1 MKKILL
7 AGGAGYIGTELCK
20 RLLKLDYKVT
30 VIDDLWFGNHL
41 DPKIELI
48 KKDLFQVSHTELKG
62 YDTVI
67 FLAGVSNDPMAEFS
81 PSENFIQN
89 AACPAYLAYE
99 SKRAGVKRF
108 IYASSCSVYGYTV
121 DELYDESAPTTCG
134 YPYGISKLQGE
145 NGVMQLVDKNFS
157 CISLRQGTVCGYSD
171 RMRFDLVV
179 NTMFKN
185 AITLGEIT
193 VNNPSI
199 WRPIYHIQDACS
211 AFIRAIQAPE
221 NISGIFNVASDNYTL
236 GQIGDIVSAEMSR
249 NLKKE
254 IKMHIND
261 MQDFRNYKVSTT
273 HAKNTLGFTPIYGIK
288 DIINQLFE
296 KAGSFTNFDDDKYY
310 NIRVFESLGKK

>member
-30 VIDDLWFGNHL
+30 VIDDLWFGNNL
-41 DPKIELI
+41 DPKVELI

-62 YDTVI
+62 FDTVI

-157 CISLRQGTVCGYSD
+157 GISLRQGTVCGYSD

-185 AITLGEIT
+185 AITLGEMT

-211 AFIRAIQAPE
+211 AFIRAIQAPD

-236 GQIGDIVSAEMSR
+236 GQIGDIVSAEMSK

>member
-20 RLLKLDYKVT
+20 RLMKLDYDIT
-30 VIDDLWFGNHL
+30 VIDDLWFGNNL
-41 DPKIELI
+41 NPNIKLI
-48 KKDLFQVSHTELKG
+48 KKDIFQVTYKELV
-62 YDTVI
+62 DFDVVI

-89 AACPAYLAYE
+89 AACPAYLSYE

-121 DELYDESAPTTCG
+121 DELYDENSPTTCS

-145 NGVMQLVDKNFS
+145 NGVMQLADKNFS
-157 CISLRQGTVCGYSD
+157 VISLRQGTVCGYSD

-185 AITLGEIT
+185 AMLHNEIT

-199 WRPIYHIQDACS
+199 WRPIFHIQDACT
-211 AFIRAIQAPE
+211 AYIRAIQAPD
-221 NISGIFNVASDNYTL
+221 NISGLFNVASDNYTL
-236 GQIGDIVSAEMSR
+236 GQIGDIVSVEMSKLL
-249 NLKKE
+249 NKE
-254 IKMHIND
+254 VKMHIND
-261 MQDFRNYKVSTT
+261 IKDFRNYKVSIQ
-273 HAKNTLGFTPIYGIK
+273 HAKLTLGFTPAYSVK
-288 DIINQLFE
+288 DIIHDLFQHT
-296 KAGSFTNFDDDKYY
+296 GSIPNMESDKYY
-310 NIRVFESLGKK
+310 NIKVFESLGKI

>member
-1 MKKILL
+1 MKNILL

-20 RLLKLDYKVT
+20 RLMKLDYDIT
-30 VIDDLWFGNHL
+30 VIDNLWFGNNL
-41 DPKIELI
+41 DPKIKLI
-48 KKDLFQVSHTELKG
+48 QKDIFKVNSKDLEGF
-62 YDTVI
+62 DIVI

-89 AACPAYLAYE
+89 AACPAFLSYE

-121 DELYDESAPTTCG
+121 DELYDESSPTTCA

-145 NGVMQLVDKNFS
+145 NGVMQLADEKFS
-157 CISLRQGTVCGYSD
+157 VISLRQGTVCGYSD

-185 AITLGEIT
+185 ALMHGEIT

-199 WRPIYHIQDACS
+199 WRPIFHIQDACT
-211 AFIRAIQAPE
+211 AYIRAIQAPD

-236 GQIGDIVSAEMSR
+236 GQIGDVVSVEMSK
-249 NLKKE
+249 LLDKE
-254 IKMHIND
+254 IKVHIND
-261 MQDFRNYKVSTT
+261 VKDFRNYKVSIQ
-273 HAKNTLGFTPIYGIK
+273 HAKLTLGFTPIYTVK
-288 DIINQLFE
+288 DIIHDLFQKTANLTNLEDE
-296 KAGSFTNFDDDKYY
+296 KFY
-310 NIRVFESLGKK
+310 NIKVFKSLGKI

>member
-121 DELYDESAPTTCG
+121 DELYDETSPTTCG

-145 NGVMQLVDKNFS
+145 NGVMQLVDKSFS
-157 CISLRQGTVCGYSD
+157 GISLRQGTVCGYSD

-185 AITLGEIT
+185 AFMLDEIT

-236 GQIGDIVSAEMSR
+236 GQIGDIVSTEMSR

-296 KAGSFTNFDDDKYY
+296 KADSFTNFDDDKYY

>member
-30 VIDDLWFGNHL
+30 VIDDLWFGNNL
-41 DPKIELI
+41 DPKVELI

-62 YDTVI
+62 FDTVI

-121 DELYDESAPTTCG
+121 DELYDESATTTCG

-145 NGVMQLVDKNFS
+145 NGVIQLVDKNFS
-157 CISLRQGTVCGYSD
+157 GISLRQGTVCGYSD

-211 AFIRAIQAPE
+211 AFIRAIQAPD

-236 GQIGDIVSAEMSR
+236 GQIGDIVSAEMSK

>member
-157 CISLRQGTVCGYSD
+157 GISLRQGTVCGYSD

>member
-1 MKKILL
+1 MKNILL

-20 RLLKLDYKVT
+20 RLMKLDYDIT
-30 VIDDLWFGNHL
+30 VIDNLWFGNNL
-41 DPKIELI
+41 DPKIKLI
-48 KKDLFQVSHTELKG
+48 QKDIFKVNSKDLEGF
-62 YDTVI
+62 DIVI

-89 AACPAYLAYE
+89 AACPAYLSYE

-121 DELYDESAPTTCG
+121 DELYDESSPTTCA

-145 NGVMQLVDKNFS
+145 NGVMQLADEKFS
-157 CISLRQGTVCGYSD
+157 VISLRQGTVCGYSD

-185 AITLGEIT
+185 ALMHGEIT

-199 WRPIYHIQDACS
+199 WRPIFHIQDACT
-211 AFIRAIQAPE
+211 AYIRAIQAPD

-236 GQIGDIVSAEMSR
+236 GQIGDVVSVEMSK
-249 NLKKE
+249 LLDKE
-254 IKMHIND
+254 IKVHIND
-261 MQDFRNYKVSTT
+261 VKDFRNYKVSIQ
-273 HAKNTLGFTPIYGIK
+273 HAKLTLGFTPIYTVK
-288 DIINQLFE
+288 DIIHDLFQKTANLTNLEDE
-296 KAGSFTNFDDDKYY
+296 KFY
-310 NIRVFESLGKK
+310 NIKVFKSLGKI

>member
-20 RLLKLDYKVT
+20 RLLKLDYKIT
-30 VIDDLWFGNHL
+30 VIDDLWFGNNL
-41 DPKIELI
+41 DPKVELI

-62 YDTVI
+62 FDTVI

-157 CISLRQGTVCGYSD
+157 GISLRQGTVCGYSD

-211 AFIRAIQAPE
+211 AFIRAIQAPD

-236 GQIGDIVSAEMSR
+236 VQIGDIVSAEMSK

>member
-20 RLLKLDYKVT
+20 RLTKLDYDIT
-30 VIDDLWFGNHL
+30 VIDDLWFGNNL
-41 DPKIELI
+41 DPKIKLI
-48 KKDLFQVSHTELKG
+48 KKDIFSVTHKDLVDFDV
-62 YDTVI
+62 VI

-89 AACPAYLAYE
+89 AACPAYLSYE

-121 DELYDESAPTTCG
+121 DELYDESSPTTCS

-145 NGVMQLVDKNFS
+145 NGVMQLADNTFS
-157 CISLRQGTVCGYSD
+157 VISLRQGTVCGYSD

-185 AITLGEIT
+185 AMLHNEIT

-199 WRPIYHIQDACS
+199 WRPIFHIQDACT
-211 AFIRAIQAPE
+211 AYIRAIQAPD
-221 NISGIFNVASDNYTL
+221 NISGVFNVASDNYTL
-236 GQIGDIVSAEMSR
+236 GQIGDVVGTEMSR
-249 NLKKE
+249 LTNKE
-254 IKMHIND
+254 IKVHIND
-261 MQDFRNYKVSTT
+261 IKDFRNYKVSIQ
-273 HAKNTLGFTPIYGIK
+273 HAKLTLGFTPVYTVK
-288 DIINQLFE
+288 DIVNELYQKLHNMQDFE
-296 KAGSFTNFDDDKYY
+296 DEKYY
-310 NIRVFESLGKK
+310 NIKVFKSLGKI

>member
-20 RLLKLDYKVT
+20 RLLKLDYDIT
-30 VIDDLWFGNHL
+30 VIDDLWFGNNL
-41 DPKIELI
+41 EPKIKLIQKDIFKVTYKELV
-48 KKDLFQVSHTELKG
+48 DFDV
-62 YDTVI
+62 VI

-89 AACPAYLAYE
+89 AACPAYLSYE

-121 DELYDESAPTTCG
+121 DELYDENSPTTCS

-145 NGVMQLVDKNFS
+145 NGVMQLADHNFS
-157 CISLRQGTVCGYSD
+157 VISLRQGTVCGYSD

-185 AITLGEIT
+185 AILHNEIT

-199 WRPIYHIQDACS
+199 WRPIFHIQDACT
-211 AFIRAIQAPE
+211 AYIRAIQAPD

-236 GQIGDIVSAEMSR
+236 GQIGDIVSVEMSKLL
-249 NLKKE
+249 NKE
-254 IKMHIND
+254 VKMHIND
-261 MQDFRNYKVSTT
+261 VKDFRNYKVTIQQ
-273 HAKNTLGFTPIYGIK
+273 AKLTLGFTPTFTVK
-288 DIINQLFE
+288 DIIHDLYQ
-296 KAGSFTNFDDDKYY
+296 KAGGIPNMESEKYY
-310 NIRVFESLGKK
+310 NIKVFESLGKI

>member
-1 MKKILL
+1 MKNILL

-20 RLLKLDYKVT
+20 RLMKLDYDIT
-30 VIDDLWFGNHL
+30 VIDNLWFGNNL
-41 DPKIELI
+41 DPKIKLI
-48 KKDLFQVSHTELKG
+48 QKDIFKVNSKDLEGFDV
-62 YDTVI
+62 VI

-89 AACPAYLAYE
+89 AACPAYLSYE

-121 DELYDESAPTTCG
+121 DELYDESSPTTCA

-145 NGVMQLVDKNFS
+145 NGVMQLADEKFS
-157 CISLRQGTVCGYSD
+157 VISLRQGTVCGYSD

-185 AITLGEIT
+185 ALMHGEIT

-199 WRPIYHIQDACS
+199 WRPIFHIQDACT
-211 AFIRAIQAPE
+211 AYIRAIQAPD

-236 GQIGDIVSAEMSR
+236 GQIGDVVSVEMSK
-249 NLKKE
+249 LLDKE
-254 IKMHIND
+254 IKVHIND
-261 MQDFRNYKVSTT
+261 VKDFRNYKVSIQ
-273 HAKNTLGFTPIYGIK
+273 HAKLTLGFTPIYTVR
-288 DIINQLFE
+288 DIIHDLFQKTANLINLEDE
-296 KAGSFTNFDDDKYY
+296 KFY
-310 NIRVFESLGKK
+310 NIKVFKSLGKI

>member
-1 MKKILL
+1 MKNILL

-20 RLLKLDYKVT
+20 RLMKLDYDIT
-30 VIDDLWFGNHL
+30 VIDNLWFGNNL
-41 DPKIELI
+41 DPKIKLI
-48 KKDLFQVSHTELKG
+48 QKDIFKVNSKDLEGF
-62 YDTVI
+62 DIVI

-89 AACPAYLAYE
+89 AACPAYLSYE

-121 DELYDESAPTTCG
+121 DELYDESSPTTCA

-145 NGVMQLVDKNFS
+145 NGVMQLADEKFS
-157 CISLRQGTVCGYSD
+157 VISLRQGTVCGYSD

-185 AITLGEIT
+185 ALMHGEIT

-199 WRPIYHIQDACS
+199 WRPIFHIQDACT
-211 AFIRAIQAPE
+211 AYIRAIQAPD

-236 GQIGDIVSAEMSR
+236 GQIGDVVSVEMSK
-249 NLKKE
+249 LLDKE
-254 IKMHIND
+254 IKVHIND
-261 MQDFRNYKVSTT
+261 VKDFRNYKVSIQ
-273 HAKNTLGFTPIYGIK
+273 HAKLTLGFTPIYTVK
-288 DIINQLFE
+288 DIINDLFQKTANLKNLEDE
-296 KAGSFTNFDDDKYY
+296 KFY
-310 NIRVFESLGKK
+310 NIKVFKSLGKI

>member
-1 MKKILL
+1 MKNILL

-20 RLLKLDYKVT
+20 RLMKLDYDIT
-30 VIDDLWFGNHL
+30 VLDNLWFGNNL
-41 DPKIELI
+41 DPKIKLI
-48 KKDLFQVSHTELKG
+48 QKDIFKVNSKDLEGF
-62 YDTVI
+62 DIVI

-89 AACPAYLAYE
+89 AACPAYLSYE

-121 DELYDESAPTTCG
+121 DELYDESSPTTCA

-145 NGVMQLVDKNFS
+145 NGVMQLADEKFS
-157 CISLRQGTVCGYSD
+157 VISLRQGTVCGYSD

-185 AITLGEIT
+185 ALMHGEIT

-199 WRPIYHIQDACS
+199 WRPIFHIQDACT
-211 AFIRAIQAPE
+211 AYIRAIQAPD

-236 GQIGDIVSAEMSR
+236 GQIGDVVSVEMSKLL
-249 NLKKE
+249 NKE
-254 IKMHIND
+254 IKVHIND
-261 MQDFRNYKVSTT
+261 VKDFRNYKVSIQ
-273 HAKNTLGFTPIYGIK
+273 HAKLTLGFTPIYTVK
-288 DIINQLFE
+288 DIIHDLFQ
-296 KAGSFTNFDDDKYY
+296 KASNITNLEDDRFY
-310 NIRVFESLGKK
+310 NIKVFKSLGKI

>member
-1 MKKILL
+1 MKNILL

-20 RLLKLDYKVT
+20 RLLRLDYQIT
-30 VIDDLWFGNHL
+30 VLDDLWFGNNL
-41 DPKIELI
+41 DPAIKLI
-48 KKDLFQVSHTELKG
+48 QKDIFKVNYKDLEGF
-62 YDTVI
+62 DIVI

-89 AACPAYLAYE
+89 AACPAYLSYE

-121 DELYDESAPTTCG
+121 DELYDESSPTTCS

-145 NGVMQLVDKNFS
+145 NGVMQLADDSFS
-157 CISLRQGTVCGYSD
+157 VISLRQGTVCGYSD

-185 AITLGEIT
+185 AMMNGEIT

-199 WRPIYHIQDACS
+199 WRPIFHIQDACT
-211 AFIRAIQAPE
+211 AYIRAIQAPD
-221 NISGIFNVASDNYTL
+221 NISGVFNVASDNYTL
-236 GQIGDIVSAEMSR
+236 GQIGDIVSVEMSKLL
-249 NLKKE
+249 NKE

-261 MQDFRNYKVSTT
+261 VKDFRNYKVSIQ
-273 HAKNTLGFTPIYGIK
+273 HAKLTLGFTPIYTVK
-288 DIINQLFE
+288 DIINDLYA
-296 KAGSFTNFDDDKYY
+296 KTLNFTNLEDEKYY
-310 NIRVFESLGKK
+310 NIKVFKSLGKI

>member
-20 RLLKLDYKVT
+20 RLTKLDYDIT
-30 VIDDLWFGNHL
+30 VIDDLWFGNNL
-41 DPKIELI
+41 DPKIKLI
-48 KKDLFQVSHTELKG
+48 KKDIFSVTHKDLVDFDV
-62 YDTVI
+62 VI

-89 AACPAYLAYE
+89 AACPAYLSYE

-121 DELYDESAPTTCG
+121 DELYDESSPTTCS

-145 NGVMQLVDKNFS
+145 NGVMQLADNTFS
-157 CISLRQGTVCGYSD
+157 VISLRQGTVCGYSD

-185 AITLGEIT
+185 AMLHDEIT

-199 WRPIYHIQDACS
+199 WRPIFHIQDACT
-211 AFIRAIQAPE
+211 AYIRAIQAPD
-221 NISGIFNVASDNYTL
+221 NISGVFNVASDNYTL
-236 GQIGDIVSAEMSR
+236 GQIGDVVGTEMTR
-249 NLKKE
+249 LTNKE
-254 IKMHIND
+254 IKVHIND
-261 MQDFRNYKVSTT
+261 IKDFRNYKVSIQ
-273 HAKNTLGFTPIYGIK
+273 HAKLTLGFTPVYTVK
-288 DIINQLFE
+288 DIVNELYHKLHNMQDFE
-296 KAGSFTNFDDDKYY
+296 DEKYY
-310 NIRVFESLGKK
+310 NIKVFKSLGKI

>member
-20 RLLKLDYKVT
+20 RLMKLDYDIT
-30 VIDDLWFGNHL
+30 VIDNLWFGNNL
-41 DPKIELI
+41 DPKIKLI
-48 KKDLFQVSHTELKG
+48 KKDLFQVTYKELV
-62 YDTVI
+62 DFDVVI

-89 AACPAYLAYE
+89 AACPAYLSYE

-121 DELYDESAPTTCG
+121 DELYDENSPTTCS

-145 NGVMQLVDKNFS
+145 NGVMQLADNHFS
-157 CISLRQGTVCGYSD
+157 VISLRQGTVCGYSD

-185 AITLGEIT
+185 AMLHNEIT

-199 WRPIYHIQDACS
+199 WRPIFHIQDACT
-211 AFIRAIQAPE
+211 AYIRAIQAPD

-236 GQIGDIVSAEMSR
+236 GQIGDIVSVEMSKL
-249 NLKKE
+249 LKKE
-254 IKMHIND
+254 VKMQIND
-261 MQDFRNYKVSTT
+261 VKDFRNYKVSIQ
-273 HAKNTLGFTPIYGIK
+273 HAKLTLGFTPTYTVK
-288 DIINQLFE
+288 DIIHDLYQY
-296 KAGSFTNFDDDKYY
+296 AGSIPNMESEKFY
-310 NIRVFESLGKK
+310 NIKVFESLGKI

>member
-1 MKKILL
+1 MKNILL

-20 RLLKLDYKVT
+20 RLMKLDYDIT
-30 VIDDLWFGNHL
+30 VIDNLWFGNNL
-41 DPKIELI
+41 DPKIKLI
-48 KKDLFQVSHTELKG
+48 QKDIFKVNSKDLEGF
-62 YDTVI
+62 DIVI

-89 AACPAYLAYE
+89 AACPAYLSYE

-121 DELYDESAPTTCG
+121 DELYDESSPTTCA

-145 NGVMQLVDKNFS
+145 NGVLQLADEKFS
-157 CISLRQGTVCGYSD
+157 VISLRQGTVCGYSD

-185 AITLGEIT
+185 ALMHGEIT

-199 WRPIYHIQDACS
+199 WRPIFHIQDACT
-211 AFIRAIQAPE
+211 AYIRAIQAPD

-236 GQIGDIVSAEMSR
+236 GQIGDVVSVEMSK
-249 NLKKE
+249 LLDKE
-254 IKMHIND
+254 IKVHIND
-261 MQDFRNYKVSTT
+261 VKDFRNYKVSIQ
-273 HAKNTLGFTPIYGIK
+273 HAKLTLGFTPIYTVK
-288 DIINQLFE
+288 DIIHDLSQKTANLTNLEDE
-296 KAGSFTNFDDDKYY
+296 KFY
-310 NIRVFESLGKK
+310 NIKVFKSLGKI

>member
-20 RLLKLDYKVT
+20 RLTKLDYDIT
-30 VIDDLWFGNHL
+30 VIDDLWFGNNL
-41 DPKIELI
+41 DPKIKLI
-48 KKDLFQVSHTELKG
+48 KKDIFSVTHKDLVDFDV
-62 YDTVI
+62 VI

-89 AACPAYLAYE
+89 AACPAYLSYE

-121 DELYDESAPTTCG
+121 DELYDESSPTTCS

-145 NGVMQLVDKNFS
+145 NGVMQLADNTFS
-157 CISLRQGTVCGYSD
+157 VISLRQGTVCGYSD

-185 AITLGEIT
+185 AMLHDEIT

-199 WRPIYHIQDACS
+199 WRPIFHIQDACT
-211 AFIRAIQAPE
+211 AYIRAIQAPD
-221 NISGIFNVASDNYTL
+221 NISGVFNVASDNYTL
-236 GQIGDIVSAEMSR
+236 GQIGDVVGTEMTR
-249 NLKKE
+249 LTNKE
-254 IKMHIND
+254 IKVHIND
-261 MQDFRNYKVSTT
+261 IKDFRNYKVSIQ
-273 HAKNTLGFTPIYGIK
+273 HAKLTLGFTPVYTVK
-288 DIINQLFE
+288 DIVNELYQKLHNMQDFE
-296 KAGSFTNFDDDKYY
+296 DEKYY
-310 NIRVFESLGKK
+310 NIKVFKSLGKI

>member
-1 MKKILL
+1 MKNILL

-20 RLLKLDYKVT
+20 RLMKLDYDIT
-30 VIDDLWFGNHL
+30 VLDNLWFGNNL
-41 DPKIELI
+41 DPKIKLI
-48 KKDLFQVSHTELKG
+48 QKDIFKVNSKDLEGF
-62 YDTVI
+62 DIVI

-89 AACPAYLAYE
+89 AACPAYLSYE

-121 DELYDESAPTTCG
+121 DELYDESSPTTCA

-145 NGVMQLVDKNFS
+145 NGVMQLADEKFS
-157 CISLRQGTVCGYSD
+157 VISLRQGTVCGYSD

-185 AITLGEIT
+185 ALMHGEIT

-199 WRPIYHIQDACS
+199 WRPIFHIQDACT
-211 AFIRAIQAPE
+211 AYIRAIQAPD

-236 GQIGDIVSAEMSR
+236 GQIGDVVSVEMSK
-249 NLKKE
+249 LLDKE
-254 IKMHIND
+254 IKVHIND
-261 MQDFRNYKVSTT
+261 VKDFRNYKVSIQ
-273 HAKNTLGFTPIYGIK
+273 HAKLTLGFTPIYTVR
-288 DIINQLFE
+288 DIILDLFQKTANLTNLEDE
-296 KAGSFTNFDDDKYY
+296 KFY
-310 NIRVFESLGKK
+310 NIKVFKSLGKI

>member
-30 VIDDLWFGNHL
+30 VIDDLWFGNNL
-41 DPKIELI
+41 DPKVELI

-62 YDTVI
+62 FDTVI

-157 CISLRQGTVCGYSD
+157 GISLRQGTVCGYSD

-211 AFIRAIQAPE
+211 AFIRAIQAPD

-236 GQIGDIVSAEMSR
+236 GQIGDIVSAEMSK

>member
-20 RLLKLDYKVT
+20 RLMKLDYDIT
-30 VIDDLWFGNHL
+30 VMDNLWFGNNL
-41 DPKIELI
+41 DSKIKLI
-48 KKDLFQVSHTELKG
+48 QKDIFKVNSKDLEGFDV
-62 YDTVI
+62 VI

-89 AACPAYLAYE
+89 AACPAYLSYE

-121 DELYDESAPTTCG
+121 DELYDESSPTTCA

-145 NGVMQLVDKNFS
+145 NGVMQLADEKFS
-157 CISLRQGTVCGYSD
+157 VISLRQGTVCGYSD

-185 AITLGEIT
+185 ALMHGEIT

-199 WRPIYHIQDACS
+199 WRPIFHIQDACT
-211 AFIRAIQAPE
+211 AYIRAIQAPD

-236 GQIGDIVSAEMSR
+236 GQIGDVVSVEMSK
-249 NLKKE
+249 LLDKE
-254 IKMHIND
+254 IKVHIND
-261 MQDFRNYKVSTT
+261 VKDFRNYKVSIQ
-273 HAKNTLGFTPIYGIK
+273 HAKLTLGFTPIYTVK
-288 DIINQLFE
+288 DIIQDLFQKTANLTNLEDE
-296 KAGSFTNFDDDKYY
+296 KFY
-310 NIRVFESLGKK
+310 NIKVFKSLGKI